1 MKTEQQSEQWSGV
14 SSWPK
19 KEIITLTFLRFYMN
33 VTLTPNLVLFVFF
46 AETADENILSRYLPS
61 PPHPPATNVLIVTQR
76 MELKYN

>member
-1 MKTEQQSEQWSGV
+1 MKTEQQSDLSYARFFQEQWSGV

-19 KEIITLTFLRFYMN
+19 KEIITLTFLHFYMN

-61 PPHPPATNVLIVTQR
+61 PPPPAYIDI
-76 MELKYN
+76 